1 MGTSLKGMNLL
12 SEGANSF
19 LYEQFLILLKI
30 TFITL
35 SDLPWMLL
43 FLLRTCVTYV
53 MGAPPMINTIT
64 PESKW
69 VWSGNTAITHCR
81 PTHGTVR
88 KSQRT
93 LTAKIHQEDKTSKAT
108 SSFFL
113 VKMIA
118 KLERTLSNALQKQ
131 NVPNECNFALILW
144 QLNRFWSQLKL
155 FNRFKSHATEKKTC
169 KKRKKVKKSWTG

>member
-1 MGTSLKGMNLL
+1 MGTYLKGMNLL
-12 SEGANSF
+12 PEGANSF

-53 MGAPPMINTIT
+53 MGATPMINTIT
-64 PESKW
+64 QESQW

-93 LTAKIHQEDKTSKAT
+93 LTAKIHKEDKTSKAS

-118 KLERTLSNALQKQ
+118 KLERTLSNAIQK
-131 NVPNECNFALILW
+131 NMPDECNSALNLW

-155 FNRFKSHATEKKTC
+155 FNRFKSHTTEKK
-169 KKRKKVKKSWTG
+169 V